1 MLFALGHPRILRR
14 GGCVVSRWF
23 HQRLRQFLYENS
35 AFKAVSGNQTL
46 IAIKQLL
53 FLFKTEQALQ
63 RVNEALDAGVSGE
76 LLTPLP
82 LEHVKLGAAKVN
94 SAVKPNWTA
103 TDVTDVQYFD
113 VERSLSGSVFRCIY
127 STRRIPYSDKM

>member
-1 MLFALGHPRILRR
+1 MKIRLLRP
-14 GGCVVSRWF
+14 F
-23 HQRLRQFLYENS
+23 Q
-35 AFKAVSGNQTL
+35 
-46 IAIKQLL
+46 AIKRSLPSSN
-53 FLFKTEQALQ
+53 FYSFFKTEQALQ

-127 STRRIPYSDKM
+127 SNRRIPYSDKM